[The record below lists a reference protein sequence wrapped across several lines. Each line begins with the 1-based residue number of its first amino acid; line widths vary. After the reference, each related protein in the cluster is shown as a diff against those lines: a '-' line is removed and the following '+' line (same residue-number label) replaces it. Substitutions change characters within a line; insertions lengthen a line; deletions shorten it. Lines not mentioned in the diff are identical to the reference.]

1 MGLPHL
7 QIRIRENYVQRLGGK
22 RQAVF
27 YPSEKGKGDTMKKGL
42 LRITSLLMAACT
54 LLSAFSMNASAL
66 SWDGSSAGGGG
77 EGGVATTKG
86 FSIRYTDDRNCL
98 GYRFSVVD
106 KAGGT
111 RNGLSIDVYRNI
123 SNANSEFNTAY
134 KYTVK
139 YNKKQFIDNQN
150 SGFST
155 SKNTNNCYKEADMG
169 FASALPVPS
178 GMETWQNNAVNL
190 NAILSKL
197 KIGSVNNLKNG
208 DKILVEPLYNV
219 RLQTIYHSVTTTE
232 LAISGKWLLGANSD
246 GGSSGNSDTWGFIS
260 AYTNR
265 YYPNALYT
273 PDGQGL
279 WTGVSALTK
288 RATFYDIINK
298 GYGVGIAYTETRPD
312 FTPSLKVNVCEAWKG
327 TKSTRSFH
335 YGTSN
340 GSAFSNYSYDKGYPI
355 KGDTVWFTVNFPA
368 ESQNTYVRQSVRLQ
382 GGSWTSRNIYSSS
395 GTWYDVALS
404 PTTVDA
410 GRSSYVVEAKV
421 DWIDSSGKVL
431 KYGAVKTFYIPVRP
445 KINRYQV
452 TMYDYSEN
460 VAAKGGSGGHSGAVY
475 VGQKTYPQY
484 TFTSENPWT
493 SSNNFRGSLLSW
505 KSSGWSGSSDL
516 SANSV
521 GINKDA
527 SYTRNSSL
535 YPYRVADNSG
545 SGSSLIP
552 FDLTSQWTQD
562 TAHTTET
569 TRINI
574 PVVKAD
580 VELTNIRLIGEN
592 GYYVTSSTLWAH
604 QTVTPQYT
612 YRNNTSVRVYIE
624 AYNHDQSKKDGA
636 YAIDPGESINV
647 NGKPVTV
654 PQGNSFSVWGGVY
667 LEGAGLGNTSWES
680 NGSNNAWSKSWTV
693 KNPLAIEAVTPNA
706 IYREGTQVI
715 SSFKVVNAY
724 SSQFIPGS
732 GISVKFTAKSGGRT
746 LYTTTKTGVVVPGN
760 NEQLVYFKWTVPS
773 GLNGASVTVQGD
785 VVDNGITVDTA
796 AQNVSTGKVVDSQTP
811 DTDYEESKPAG
822 WSQASK
828 PSPSSTQATWSEW
841 VYANGAFQKKTYGMK
856 ITQNTV
862 TLAPDSGS
870 PSAEMVNG
878 VWQLKSGYGLT
889 AAYTPSFSSVSGT
902 LMPSSSAYT
911 AVQHGYMQFPE
922 FRYSSANGQY
932 RTLQKVGSSFQFAV
946 NPAADGG
953 RVHFIPVWYP
963 DGSYQASCYVYDCW
977 TPAGMIAARLDTNQ
991 LTISGSLYDDWY
1003 VGREG

>member
-1 MGLPHL
+1 
-7 QIRIRENYVQRLGGK
+7 
-22 RQAVF
+22 
-27 YPSEKGKGDTMKKGL
+27 MKKRL

-54 LLSAFSMNASAL
+54 LVSVFSMSALAL

-77 EGGVATTKG
+77 EGGAATTKG

-139 YNKKQFIDNQN
+139 YNKRQLIDNQN

-155 SKNTNNCYKEADMG
+155 SKNTDNCYKEADMG

-178 GMETWQNNAVNL
+178 GMETWQNNAGNL
-190 NAILSKL
+190 NAILAKL
-197 KIGSVNNLKNG
+197 KIGSVSNLKNG

-232 LAISGKWLLGANSD
+232 LAIYGKWLLGANSD

-265 YYPNALYT
+265 HYPNSLYT

-298 GYGVGIAYTETRPD
+298 GYGVGIA
-312 FTPSLKVNVCEAWKG
+312 
-327 TKSTRSFH
+327 
-335 YGTSN
+335 
-340 GSAFSNYSYDKGYPI
+340 
-355 KGDTVWFTVNFPA
+355 
-368 ESQNTYVRQSVRLQ
+368 
-382 GGSWTSRNIYSSS
+382 
-395 GTWYDVALS
+395 
-404 PTTVDA
+404 
-410 GRSSYVVEAKV
+410 
-421 DWIDSSGKVL
+421 
-431 KYGAVKTFYIPVRP
+431 
-445 KINRYQV
+445 
-452 TMYDYSEN
+452 
-460 VAAKGGSGGHSGAVY
+460 
-475 VGQKTYPQY
+475 
-484 TFTSENPWT
+484 
-493 SSNNFRGSLLSW
+493 
-505 KSSGWSGSSDL
+505 
-516 SANSV
+516 
-521 GINKDA
+521 
-527 SYTRNSSL
+527 YTRNSSL

-592 GYYVTSSTLWAH
+592 GYYVTGSTLWAH

-624 AYNHDQSKKDGA
+624 AYNHDKSKKDGV

-647 NGKPVTV
+647 NGKAITV
-654 PQGNSFSVWGGVY
+654 PQGDSFSVWGGVY

-680 NGSNNAWSKSWTV
+680 NGSNNAWTKSWTV
-693 KNPLAIEAVTPNA
+693 KHPLTIETIKPNA

-724 SSQFIPGS
+724 STQFIPGS

-746 LYTTTKTGVVVPGN
+746 LYTTTKTGVVVPGS

-785 VVDNGITVDTA
+785 VVDNGVTVDTA

-811 DTDYEESKPAG
+811 DTDYEDSKPAG

-841 VYANGAFQKKTYGMK
+841 VYVNGAFQKKTYGMK

-862 TLAPDSGS
+862 TLTPDSGS

-889 AAYTPSFSSVSGT
+889 ASYTPGFSAVSGT

-932 RTLQKVGSSFQFAV
+932 RTLQKAGNSFQFAV

-991 LTISGSLYDDWY
+991 LAISGSLYDDWY